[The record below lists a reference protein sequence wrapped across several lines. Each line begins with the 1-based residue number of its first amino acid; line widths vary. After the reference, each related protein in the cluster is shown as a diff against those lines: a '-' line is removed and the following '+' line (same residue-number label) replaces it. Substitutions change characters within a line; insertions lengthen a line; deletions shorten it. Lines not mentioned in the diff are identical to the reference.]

1 VVLQLIASAISST
14 VTATTVVTVISVSE
28 PPVVAACRPTSTAS
42 TATPGSENEAYD
54 HGDHD
59 QRHNYE
65 KHSHPNSPFTG
76 FSHIQ
81 ISVYLRAL
89 CGYTPR
95 VVCIWFATQSAWSIG
110 ARMCV
115 PVDRIL

>member
-1 VVLQLIASAISST
+1 VVLRLIASAISST
-14 VTATTVVTVISVSE
+14 VTATTVVTVVSVSE

-54 HGDHD
+54 HGDYD